1 MIKSM
6 RISVSG
12 RVQNVGFRFSA
23 RQTALSLN
31 LNGYACNE
39 PDGSV
44 TLVAEGDETQLNKFL
59 QWCQK
64 GPPWARVYHLDVNEM
79 PVMNYRSFEIR

>member
-12 RVQNVGFRFSA
+12 RVQNVGFRYSA
-23 RQTALSLN
+23 RQTALNFN
-31 LNGYACNE
+31 LNGYARNE

-44 TLVAEGDETQLNKFL
+44 TLVAEGDEDQLNKFL
-59 QWCQK
+59 QWCHQ
-64 GPPWARVYHLDVNEM
+64 GPPWARVSHIDVNEV
-79 PVMNYRSFEIR
+79 PVMNYKTFEIR